1 MVSFSAR
8 WEKYLQMLL
17 RKAEEQEKEDRENP
31 ENRTKPKPAPEK
43 EAPWT
48 DPILLEKSCCWTKAG
63 KIHHLSQVL
72 DELGFTRRVVL
83 VVFLPMTVVHL
94 GPTHILWQVLLQKND
109 ANTRWFD
116 WEGPG
121 CFHVLILL
129 AIPHPTACQ
138 RWWTTT
144 FTKSVGQILRQ
155 LDEGS
160 EKRSLENFVETKVPG
175 TGGGWRCSDG
185 RMKMNDCPGV
195 RPSLYLSQKNLE
207 VSGPAGLAKKKVGI
221 RGRWRVGTASFFWC
235 KHLNQMTI
243 CSVFGWAIS
252 VGSVWLWWEFLWIF
266 WRDSISS
273 LLAKNLILESLNPYQ
288 WFTFMPKKY
297 SAWTMVGYLAS
308 PFGWKKPQRFHPMA
322 TSRRLRP
329 LWWSCRP
336 VWC

>member
-1 MVSFSAR
+1 
-8 WEKYLQMLL
+8 MLL

-43 EAPWT
+43 EAPEG
-48 DPILLEKSCCWTKAG
+48 PIVLIQLLD
-63 KIHHLSQVL
+63 QL
-72 DELGFTRRVVL
+72 DVSPGCRFSMSLALRGGWFWWCFCQWL
-83 VVFLPMTVVHL
+83 VHL

-252 VGSVWLWWEFLWIF
+252 VGSVWLW
-266 WRDSISS
+266 
-273 LLAKNLILESLNPYQ
+273 
-288 WFTFMPKKY
+288 
-297 SAWTMVGYLAS
+297 
-308 PFGWKKPQRFHPMA
+308 
-322 TSRRLRP
+322 
-329 LWWSCRP
+329 
-336 VWC
+336 